1 MVQKL
6 RDREPRENRE
16 DRGSGVGRGGVDL
29 CSPRGAIG
37 RGPEGPYKDRA
48 GRSWV

>member
-16 DRGSGVGRGGVDL
+16 DRSSGVGRGGVDL
-29 CSPRGAIG
+29 CRPRGAIG
-37 RGPEGPYKDRA
+37 RGPEGPWKDRA